1 MFEVDR
7 QWIERLYQCLYKA
20 KSLEK
25 EDLVVKLSKL
35 ELKFFKLQ
43 MEESDW
49 DELHLIEQ
57 EL

>member
-25 EDLVVKLSKL
+25 EDLVIKLSKL

-43 MEESDW
+43 MEDIDW
-49 DELHLIEQ
+49 EELNLIEEQ
-57 EL
+57 L

>member
-43 MEESDW
+43 MGESDW

>member
-25 EDLVVKLSKL
+25 EDLVVKLSRL

-43 MEESDW
+43 MEDSDW